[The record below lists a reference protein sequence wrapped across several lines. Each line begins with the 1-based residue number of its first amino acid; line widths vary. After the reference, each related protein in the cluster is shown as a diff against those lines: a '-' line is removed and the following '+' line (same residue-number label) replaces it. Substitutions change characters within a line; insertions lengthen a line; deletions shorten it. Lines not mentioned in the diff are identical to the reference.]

1 MTIVQSKLKECVHKG
16 SMNSFEQ
23 LAAVFQTRDGATEMG
38 NKPMDVLPVE
48 GLPVLEKG
56 ENKVPTKS
64 VFDAAI
70 SLWGLCFLL
79 SLAQAVSEER
89 KKTKP

>member
-23 LAAVFQTRDGATEMG
+23 LVAVFQTRDRATEMG

-64 VFDAAI
+64 VFDATI

>member
-1 MTIVQSKLKECVHKG
+1 
-16 SMNSFEQ
+16 MNSFEQ
-23 LAAVFQTRDGATEMG
+23 LAAIFQTRDGATTETG

-56 ENKVPTKS
+56 ENKVPTKN

-70 SLWGLCFLL
+70 SLCWGLCFLL
-79 SLAQAVSEER
+79 SLAQAVSEEH